1 MINLKNFVLILI
13 VFFSISSVNA
23 AEIIAYIDM
32 DKIMNI
38 SNSGKKLILELES
51 SQKKTMKNFLKIEE
65 NLKKEE
71 KKLISQKNILSKD
84 EFDKE
89 IEKLRVKSKD
99 YRIKRRNEVNELT
112 KKRLRSTST
121 FIKLI
126 NPILAEYSSENSISI
141 ILEKK
146 NIVIGKSDLDITNE
160 ILLIVNNRIKSINL
174 K

>member
-1 MINLKNFVLILI
+1 
-13 VFFSISSVNA
+13 
-23 AEIIAYIDM
+23 
-32 DKIMNI
+32 MNI

-84 EFDKE
+84 DFDKE

-112 KKRLRSTST
+112 KKRLSSTST

-146 NIVIGKSDLDITNE
+146 NIVIGKSDLDITDE
-160 ILLIVNNRIKSINL
+160 ILLIVNDRIKSINL